1 MEIAIGVAV
10 LLLLAFVFIFNGLVV
25 KRNRCENAFA
35 TIDVMLKKRYDLIP
49 NLVATV
55 KGYAKHESGVFR
67 EVTELRA
74 KAQSGGLST
83 DETVA
88 VNNRITELL
97 RRLLVVVE
105 AYPELKASENFMH
118 LQRTLNEIEEQLSAA
133 RRAYNAGVM
142 DLNNAVQMFPSSVVA
157 SMTGFRRR
165 RFLEAAEEER
175 RVPDVGERLRPP
187 EEAERPS

>member
-1 MEIAIGVAV
+1 MAIGVAV
-10 LLLLAFVFIFNGLVV
+10 VLLLAFVFIFNGLVMR
-25 KRNRCENAFA
+25 RNRCENAFA

-55 KGYAKHESGVFR
+55 KGYAKHESEVFR

-74 KAQSGGLST
+74 KAQAGGLST

-105 AYPELKASENFMH
+105 DYPELKASQNFMH
-118 LQRTLNEIEEQLSAA
+118 LQRTLNEVEEQLSAA
-133 RRAYNAGVM
+133 RRAFNAAVM

-157 SMTGFRRR
+157 SMTGFRER
-165 RFLEAAEEER
+165 RFLQALEEER
-175 RVPDVGERLRPP
+175 RTPDVGGRLSPHGDR
-187 EEAERPS
+187 ERPS